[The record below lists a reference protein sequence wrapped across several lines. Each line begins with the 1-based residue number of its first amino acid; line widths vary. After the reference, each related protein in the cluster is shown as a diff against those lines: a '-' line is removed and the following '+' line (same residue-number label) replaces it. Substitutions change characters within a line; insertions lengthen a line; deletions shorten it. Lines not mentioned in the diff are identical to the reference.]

1 MCQRGV
7 SYPNSC
13 DSLLTAC
20 AGIQALF
27 IEAQASIS
35 VPSTEK

>member
-1 MCQRGV
+1 LRPPPGG
-7 SYPNSC
+7 
-13 DSLLTAC
+13 SLTPSF
-20 AGIQALF
+20 GPKLF